1 MENNS
6 KTLKTIQT
14 LCKVGRIL
22 SKITFIICIVG
33 AALCVAGIISLA
45 LIPEGIKFDGLTI
58 QGLVQK
64 HAGVSVNTCYAAMAA
79 GIALCAGGAVLA
91 KFEELYF
98 KRELASGTPFTFDGA
113 KELIRLGVLTIAI
126 PAVAALVAAIIF
138 GVMRAV
144 LPDVDEMKYNIRLYL
159 GMGIGYIFAGLLC
172 RYGAELFAKKGKK
185 EKQQEEVL

>member
-45 LIPEGIKFDGLTI
+45 VIPEGIKFDGLTI

-144 LPDVDEMKYNIRLYL
+144 LPDVDEIKYNIRLYL

>member
-185 EKQQEEVL
+185 EKQQESV

>member
-185 EKQQEEVL
+185 EKQPEEVL

>member
-144 LPDVDEMKYNIRLYL
+144 LPDVDEMKYNIHLYL

-172 RYGAELFAKKGKK
+172 RYGAELFAKKDKK

>member
-185 EKQQEEVL
+185 EKHPEEVL

>member
-126 PAVAALVAAIIF
+126 PAVAAKKPFIPA
-138 GVMRAV
+138 GAV
-144 LPDVDEMKYNIRLYL
+144 
-159 GMGIGYIFAGLLC
+159 GSSTGLL
-172 RYGAELFAKKGKK
+172 RASFLTASPGSTAMRPRWFVARRSLS
-185 EKQQEEVL
+185 L

>member
-144 LPDVDEMKYNIRLYL
+144 LPDVDEMKYNIHLYL

>member
-22 SKITFIICIVG
+22 SKITFIICLVG

-185 EKQQEEVL
+185 EKQQESV

>member
-58 QGLVQK
+58 LVEK
-64 HAGVSVNTCYAAMAA
+64 HVGVSVNTCYAAMAA
-79 GIALCAGGAVLA
+79 GIPLCAGGAVLA

-144 LPDVDEMKYNIRLYL
+144 LPDVDEIKYNIHLYL

-172 RYGAELFAKKGKK
+172 RYGTELFAKKGKK
-185 EKQQEEVL
+185 EKQPEEVL